1 MKDLGHYTI
10 EFERAGLK
18 VKVSAG
24 GLVALL
30 TVVGAASMLALYLF
44 Q

>member
-18 VKVSAG
+18 VKFSAG

-30 TVVGAASMLALYLF
+30 TAVGGLTVLALHVL
-44 Q
+44 